1 MSKNHSRFST
11 VLGSQSGIPA
21 VLAALDD
28 IRHGRLRADR
38 LGHGSR
44 TCCSTRVVAAR
55 GCVGGRCRCGGWPAA
70 RIIHEGALG
79 LCAMAK
85 YFFIIFFLFS
95 HGRRATVGNFARS
108 RPSSS
113 SFGHAIVAHPGRGAG
128 SAAFGLTASSDMDRK
143 RASIR
148 REPPRTSEKKKIAER
163 TRKRGRDCLHTNNS
177 NKCYIL
183 LAHDLIRAVIWLDC
197 LRR

>member
-1 MSKNHSRFST
+1 MEGCAQIG
-11 VLGSQSGIPA
+11 LGMVAGPA
-21 VLAALDD
+21 AP
-28 IRHGRLRADR
+28 RAW
-38 LGHGSR
+38 LQH
-44 TCCSTRVVAAR
+44 VAASE
-55 GCVGGRCRCGGWPAA
+55 VGADVEDGGNVAAA

-79 LCAMAK
+79 LCVMAK

-148 REPPRTSEKKKIAER
+148 REPPRTSEKKKTAER